1 MGRKHRVKRTQQR
14 QISDETEIIRYERRK
29 PCFLCRWFCCTCLC
43 LSARE
48 YEEAHAMNEQRRAG
62 PGPGGGNRQLPD
74 DVIRQI
80 KAVDNQTSTLTSSG
94 VAGFSARVLDKSEK
108 PHPQTGEVY
117 VVQLVE
123 MIKKPGQS
131 LGLYLREG
139 NGYDRPTGV
148 FASRFGP
155 NSELERYGD
164 VIRPGD
170 ELLSINNVDVASM
183 SIDDVVLTLSIPRRL
198 ILKIRFNKNRRDR
211 TSRQNQQQPED
222 RPVVV
227 FHKVE
232 ERRSE
237 GGDSSAPLLANP
249 TATANTWLG
258 RRARQ
263 ETQEMNQTLSRMSHP
278 PANAAATATGSGP
291 SINAGMSTGS
301 RPLGTSPRDHHM
313 GTLGRQHS
321 AQSQLQAHQQHLQQ
335 QHSQLTQQLQNM
347 QMRHAESPILSSP
360 RGRISPA
367 HRPTIVNGGIGV
379 SELTR
384 FPDTEASSDTVARTA
399 RVPPPK
405 IYPSS
410 VRRAES
416 FSSQPGMSN
425 AIQLFKVQI
434 VDDSLI
440 MFAQKTE
447 PWLLHPPIFNRLP
460 SAGPPTKSII
470 VLASAAP
477 ASEANLE
484 RAALQFTAEESRRAV
499 SGPRNV
505 KWRND
510 VVGKE
515 AFDLLAGEESDSAI
529 SNPEYGRM
537 QPLRLSN
544 GGPVRTINDI
554 FSAAEYRHWAGDPRV
569 PPLGT
574 AYTNL
579 TTAGYASPMSAVPPL
594 GQPYSASTLGRQSRW
609 SHTYGDTPGSRGP
622 RSSSLTGRSI
632 MAQSLVGS
640 PLVDRRVMPH
650 QQSVHVDRPSAV
662 LDQYHVSPLMNR
674 RAPLRT
680 AGPGINVDRLNVNAL
695 SGMLFVQIYEGRGL
709 RIPEKHRVVTEEM
722 YCVLEVDEAHRARTG
737 VSTPEQ
743 KYRWRETFHIDIF
756 NATQL
761 QFFVYSW
768 HPQHRHSLCHKGQL
782 KLLEAFVVDQL
793 NGEKMLALNL
803 EPRGQLC
810 VRVGYHDMHQVFRR
824 TVNPRMDGS
833 FGVPLARLLQR
844 EHRETPLVL
853 FRLMAEIEKRGV
865 DYGGLYILCGAV
877 EKKRLVRDELES
889 NAVEAD
895 ITVDGVPD
903 TNVLACLIKVDFLRE
918 LPDPLI
924 PPHIHNMLLDA
935 ASMANP
941 NDVEGNRQMVF
952 RIIDCLSLANKN
964 TLLLVMDHLSL
975 ALSSFIPPA
984 GVPRFLE

>member
-1 MGRKHRVKRTQQR
+1 Q
-14 QISDETEIIRYERRK
+14 
-29 PCFLCRWFCCTCLC
+29 
-43 LSARE
+43 
-48 YEEAHAMNEQRRAG
+48 
-62 PGPGGGNRQLPD
+62 
-74 DVIRQI
+74 
-80 KAVDNQTSTLTSSG
+80 
-94 VAGFSARVLDKSEK
+94 
-108 PHPQTGEVY
+108 
-117 VVQLVE
+117 
-123 MIKKPGQS
+123 
-131 LGLYLREG
+131 
-139 NGYDRPTGV
+139 
-148 FASRFGP
+148 
-155 NSELERYGD
+155 
-164 VIRPGD
+164 
-170 ELLSINNVDVASM
+170 
-183 SIDDVVLTLSIPRRL
+183 
-198 ILKIRFNKNRRDR
+198 
-211 TSRQNQQQPED
+211 
-222 RPVVV
+222 
-227 FHKVE
+227 
-232 ERRSE
+232 
-237 GGDSSAPLLANP
+237 
-249 TATANTWLG
+249 
-258 RRARQ
+258 
-263 ETQEMNQTLSRMSHP
+263 
-278 PANAAATATGSGP
+278 
-291 SINAGMSTGS
+291 
-301 RPLGTSPRDHHM
+301 
-313 GTLGRQHS
+313 
-321 AQSQLQAHQQHLQQ
+321 LQQ
-335 QHSQLTQQLQNM
+335 QM
-347 QMRHAESPILSSP
+347 QHVGLHHAESPILSSP

-384 FPDTEASSDTVARTA
+384 FPDTEASSDTVSRTA

-425 AIQLFKVQI
+425 AVQSPGYSI
-434 VDDSLI
+434 PRSSTVYPPPDPLLSRSLCS
-440 MFAQKTE
+440 
-447 PWLLHPPIFNRLP
+447 PVLP
-460 SAGPPTKSII
+460 RPLRQTT
-470 VLASAAP
+470 
-477 ASEANLE
+477 SEQHSNSLP
-484 RAALQFTAEESRRAV
+484 RRRAV

-515 AFDLLAGEESDSAI
+515 AFDLLAGEESDSAY
-529 SNPEYGRM
+529 SNPEYGRP

-544 GGPVRTINDI
+544 GGPGRTINDI

-569 PPLGT
+569 PPLGA

-594 GQPYSASTLGRQSRW
+594 GQQYSTSTLGRQSRW

-640 PLVDRRVMPH
+640 PLVDRRVMP
-650 QQSVHVDRPSAV
+650 QQQVPHIDRPSAV
-662 LDQYHVSPLMNR
+662 LDRYHVSPLMNR

-680 AGPGINVDRLNVNAL
+680 AGPGINVDRLGVSAL
-695 SGMLFVQIYEGRGL
+695 SGMLYVQIYEGRGL

-737 VSTPEQ
+737 VSTPDQ

-793 NGEKMLALNL
+793 NGEKMLALAL

-824 TVNPRMDGS
+824 TVNPRIDGC

-853 FRLMAEIEKRGV
+853 ARLIAEIEKRGI

-877 EKKRLVRDELES
+877 EKKRLVRDELET
-889 NAVEAD
+889 NAVDAD

-903 TNVLACLIKVDFLRE
+903 TNVLACLIKDFLRE

-941 NDVEGNRQMVF
+941 NDTDGNRQMVF

-984 GVPRFLE
+984 GVPRSMIVQTFAPLILCTADAAVGGVKDPLVRPLDVSQAAQTLQLLLDVWPSRVNGSDSSDGASPGYARTVPGGTQPGHGAVGGAHAAARAAAATNGPTRTATTVSESQC